1 MGLNLF
7 IFDPTEQFEANNLVD
22 NPLLANSFEDNL
34 STGFFF
40 RNLSYFY
47 SGPKNSKGHSFG
59 LIADF
64 ELSGFEIFLANSL
77 GNFISGG
84 SNVWEF
90 GRFNFAKY
98 ARLRLDGRYYKDFSK
113 GSQLAARVDL
123 GIAVPYGSQ
132 DDGDLLQTPYLSQFF
147 AGGPNSL
154 RGWQI
159 RELGPG
165 GFSGILEPP
174 FFQAGDIKMEFN
186 LEYRWDLFLFF
197 EGALFLDAGNIWTLR
212 EEFGENARENSQFTS
227 DFLDQMAVNTG
238 WGIRAD
244 FTYFLIRFDFGYK
257 LRSPF
262 PVDESGSHFVF
273 GKTIPGTDENFNSL
287 LGNIN
292 VAINY
297 PF

>member
-1 MGLNLF
+1 
-7 IFDPTEQFEANNLVD
+7 
-22 NPLLANSFEDNL
+22 
-34 STGFFF
+34 
-40 RNLSYFY
+40 
-47 SGPKNSKGHSFG
+47 
-59 LIADF
+59 
-64 ELSGFEIFLANSL
+64 
-77 GNFISGG
+77 
-84 SNVWEF
+84 
-90 GRFNFAKY
+90 
-98 ARLRLDGRYYKDFSK
+98 
-113 GSQLAARVDL
+113 
-123 GIAVPYGSQ
+123 
-132 DDGDLLQTPYLSQFF
+132 
-147 AGGPNSL
+147 
-154 RGWQI
+154 
-159 RELGPG
+159 
-165 GFSGILEPP
+165 
-174 FFQAGDIKMEFN
+174 MEFN